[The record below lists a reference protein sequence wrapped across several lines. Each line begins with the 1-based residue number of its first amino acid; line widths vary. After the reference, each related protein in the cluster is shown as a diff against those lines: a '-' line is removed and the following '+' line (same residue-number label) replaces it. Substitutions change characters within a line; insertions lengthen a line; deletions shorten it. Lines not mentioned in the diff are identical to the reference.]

1 MGAAANIWKIKN
13 LAFWLAC
20 NSRLVSLQ
28 YVICI
33 ITLNLSSYPVLSLFS
48 DRTCTVL
55 NVEGDAFGAG
65 LLQHFVD
72 KTSKHKGVE
81 ELTEVRMDRDASAA
95 MPEHSPLIDKRGLE
109 GTKGDLSSE
118 KESSM

>member
-13 LAFWLAC
+13 LALWLAC

-72 KTSKHKGVE
+72 KTSKHEGVE

-109 GTKGDLSSE
+109 GAKGDLSSE